1 MLISGAPI
9 GDDFPP
15 IVEAILIG
23 TETWVFVSGS
33 QLALPSSDDFP
44 GPNSGIYD
52 KIFIDN
58 VSPLSH
64 PDGVIFSGG
73 SSTQPIF
80 DTPTGFNIAGSS
92 DSGAYADP
100 DLTSWLYGINDTGF
114 CQFTGT
120 GSLTGLDSGVG
131 AVNVNISYNAGN
143 FITSTISGS
152 VQGYGGGAGNL
163 AVISFWELPVNIISG
178 ITTDVMVNTG
188 LVNFNVVPDN
198 SDFVFFESLFDT
210 QGALGYGNLYANCAS
225 SYAEVG
231 NTLLITNN
239 GGGAIVNQVSINIT
253 AVFGNSIVSGGRYKA
268 VGTDRTNWP
277 TFIHSYFDWLPTI
290 VGNAE
295 DFNSSEIFFDDAAL
309 NDYMNIGGIIWFND
323 ASFFYGL
330 LMHDETNTPMQPI
343 IVRVNPE
350 FTEYTLIFTTND
362 DVATQDLI
370 DGFLASN
377 YQIYGALSYD
387 DDSFILTGGIGA
399 DMFYA
404 IAAMLPVTTANTR
417 TTQLSIT
424 ASIASRFI
432 VPKHPPIKTSQATP
446 LFALIDAP
454 TNEE

>member
-1 MLISGAPI
+1 MVMA
-9 GDDFPP
+9 
-15 IVEAILIG
+15 VLIG
-23 TETWVFVSGS
+23 EEIWSFVSGS
-33 QLALPSSDDFP
+33 QGALPSSDDFP
-44 GPNSGIYD
+44 GPNSGIYN
-52 KIFIDN
+52 KRFINN
-58 VSPLSH
+58 VSPLADSSQ
-64 PDGVIFSGG
+64 DYNFSGG

-80 DTPTGFNIAGSS
+80 DTPTGHDLSNVS
-92 DSGAYADP
+92 DSGVYADP

-120 GSLTGLDSGVG
+120 GSLAGLDSGVG

-188 LVNFNVVPDN
+188 LVNFNVIPDN

-225 SYAEVG
+225 SYVEPG

-239 GGGAIVNQVSINIT
+239 GGAVVNQVSTTIT

-277 TFIHSYFDWLPTI
+277 SIIHSYFDWLPTI

-295 DFNSSEIFFDDAAL
+295 DFNNSEIFFDDAAL

-323 ASFFYGL
+323 ALFFYGL
-330 LMHDETNTPMQPI
+330 LTHDETNTPMQPI

-350 FTEYTLIFTTND
+350 FTEYTLISTTND

-387 DDSFILTGGIGA
+387 DNSFILTGGVGA

-404 IAAMLPVTTANTR
+404 ITNMLPSPTADTR

-424 ASIASRFI
+424 AAIGTRFV
-432 VPKHPPIKTSQATP
+432 VPKYPPIKTSQASP
-446 LFALIDAP
+446 LYAMIDAP